1 MHDGWKPYR
10 RYDVTHALCNAHHLR
25 ELAGVAEQG
34 GQDWAEDLARLLVEI
49 HRVVERAKQ
58 AGADGLAADLIA
70 TYRARYQQIVQAGW
84 AANPGGHRGR
94 RGNRAAHLL
103 DRLDGYRDDVLRFA
117 TDFRVPFE
125 NNLAER
131 DIRMVKLRQKIS
143 SCLRTTAGA
152 TAFCALRSYLST
164 AAKHGRSALAVLRQL
179 QEGQPW
185 LPAAEIC

>member
-1 MHDGWKPYR
+1 
-10 RYDVTHALCNAHHLR
+10 N
-25 ELAGVAEQG
+25 
-34 GQDWAEDLARLLVEI
+34 
-49 HRVVERAKQ
+49 
-58 AGADGLAADLIA
+58 
-70 TYRARYQQIVQAGW
+70 
-84 AANPGGHRGR
+84 
-94 RGNRAAHLL
+94 LL

-131 DIRMVKLRQKIS
+131 DIRMVKLRQEIS
-143 SCLRTTAGA
+143 GCLRTTAGA

-185 LPAAEIC
+185 HQQQESAEQSQKGEQRAGCAGRSVTTWCTTSRLTDVASRARPATRDPQRVRAKSSSRGHAR